1 LGKAFLFLTVKWKR
15 VSTEPQKMQFLKRAK
30 GGLSFVTTSNLIEYI
45 GHKGN
50 YTAVLKIKQCP
61 PY

>member
-1 LGKAFLFLTVKWKR
+1 MEEGFYRAAKDAVFKAG
-15 VSTEPQKMQFLKRAK
+15 Q

-50 YTAVLKIKQCP
+50 CTPVLKIKQCP